1 MASNCYSAG
10 KKTGSGVTTKMG
22 KHTPSTFSKFSASA
36 GKSSGT
42 RTEGDAKGAAPMG
55 GKGK

>member
-10 KKTGSGVTTKMG
+10 KKTGSGVTTAMG
-22 KHTPSTFSKFSASA
+22 KHTPATFSKVSASA

-42 RTEGDAKGAAPMG
+42 RTEGDKSGAAPMG